1 MVLMSWVTFEQ
12 KHTSVQL
19 LTRKLS
25 VKTATA
31 GLKQHIIFIVT
42 NVKKT

>member
-1 MVLMSWVTFEQ
+1 MTRVTFEQ

-31 GLKQHIIFIVT
+31 GLTVKNIIFIVT
-42 NVKKT
+42 DVKKT